1 MDGWMYRWAGK
12 YTSYSAASLHL
23 TLTLFPVPQIPQ
35 VPGITTASPL
45 TISASFG
52 PYSVPF
58 HVIVEQPRCGVP
70 EPKSLSGL
78 SRWRQGKAGQDG
90 TLSGG
95 EMWQR
100 KCRRDTEGDTG
111 LSQGSQGE
119 RAVE

>member
-1 MDGWMYRWAGK
+1 MGR
-12 YTSYSAASLHL
+12 
-23 TLTLFPVPQIPQ
+23 QIHILLCCFSPSN
-35 VPGITTASPL
+35 PYPLPCPPDSSGARDHNGLSFPL

-58 HVIVEQPRCGVP
+58 HVIVEQPRCGVQ

-78 SRWRQGKAGQDG
+78 SGWRQGKAGQDG